1 MREIIEEY
9 AGTAAGGA
17 AAMAILAMAVQ
28 FVLGGSGLYGVIL
41 GFSQSIWYRFHSYSL
56 REHIVG

>member
-1 MREIIEEY
+1 MIMREIIEEY

-41 GFSQSIWYRFHSYSL
+41 GFSQSIC
-56 REHIVG
+56 